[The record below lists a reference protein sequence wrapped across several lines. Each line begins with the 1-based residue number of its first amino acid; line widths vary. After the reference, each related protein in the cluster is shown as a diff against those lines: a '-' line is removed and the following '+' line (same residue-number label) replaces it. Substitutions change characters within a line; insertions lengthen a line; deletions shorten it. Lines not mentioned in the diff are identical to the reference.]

1 MGTDNPWG
9 EEESSADMNYDPS
22 GVANSTPIIP
32 PPPSEMPPP
41 PPNEMPPPPIS
52 RPKSAAPPPPLES
65 PNTPSNSP
73 VPAPVDSV
81 GSMAPQSTPPQPK
94 ESPFPIKEI
103 LEKIYSSMTSSK
115 GMITVLISLGFLML
129 VLSEAYSNSANYTN
143 APDVPS
149 SSDFDL
155 DDDGLS
161 SAESENYNNA
171 LDDYADDLDEYNDRM
186 NDHTGKAIFWGNV
199 SSAFIVGGLVGL
211 TFSSKAV
218 EMSNA
223 VRLTLLIGTI
233 YMLGGMMGYELP
245 GVDAAVGFGFGG

>member
-1 MGTDNPWG
+1 MGTDDPWG

-22 GVANSTPIIP
+22 GVANSTPTI
-32 PPPSEMPPP
+32 PP
-41 PPNEMPPPPIS
+41 PPNEMPPPPPVS
-52 RPKSAAPPPPLES
+52 RPKSAAPPPPLEAPS
-65 PNTPSNSP
+65 TTPNSP
-73 VPAPVDSV
+73 MPAPVEPV
-81 GSMAPQSTPPQPK
+81 VNPAPQPIPSQPK
-94 ESPFPIKEI
+94 GPSIFT
-103 LEKIYSSMTSSK
+103 KIFNGIDFEGMRKTMTSSK
-115 GMITVLISLGFLML
+115 AIITVLISLGFLML
-129 VLSEAYSNSANYTN
+129 ILSEAYSNSANYTN
-143 APDVPS
+143 APDIPT

-161 SAESENYNNA
+161 SAESENYTNA
-171 LDDYADDLDEYNDRM
+171 LEEYADDLDEHNDRM

-211 TFSSKAV
+211 AFSPKAV